1 MVGGREGG
9 GVGGAYQMVSA
20 HDLMLKYGR
29 VGTDQGPLLL
39 QDTIE
44 WVIGTKLTGD
54 SNVPAGEVSFK
65 AKIGQGSRL
74 GTPDMYPP
82 DMGVIARY
90 KGSGCVA
97 QNGFQQPT

>member
-1 MVGGREGG
+1 MLQEMV
-9 GVGGAYQMVSA
+9 
-20 HDLMLKYGR
+20 
-29 VGTDQGPLLL
+29 
-39 QDTIE
+39 E

-65 AKIGQGSRL
+65 AKIGRGSRL

-90 KGSGCVA
+90 RGSGCVA